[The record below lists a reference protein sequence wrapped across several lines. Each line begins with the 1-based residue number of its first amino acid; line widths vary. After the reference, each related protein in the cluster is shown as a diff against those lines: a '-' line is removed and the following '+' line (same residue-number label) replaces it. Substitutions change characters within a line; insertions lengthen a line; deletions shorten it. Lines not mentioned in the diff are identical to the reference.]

1 MNDLFNLKNK
11 RILVVG
17 SSSDIGLD
25 VCVSVANLG
34 GFAVLIDTD
43 TTPLNDRVLNEE
55 NIVMYSYDI
64 YNQSLIESFVN
75 NLCKDLGRFDGLV
88 YCGAACGIVP
98 LSMTK
103 YPLLERMMICNTF
116 SFIEYVRVITKRK
129 NFNNGGSILA
139 ISSISSIKGFKSK
152 TAYSSSKAALDAA
165 VRCAANELSDRKIR
179 VNSILKGWMDA
190 DVKEVDSKYEM
201 VTQNKEDLNKQ
212 VLGIIKSK
220 EMANLI
226 SFLLSDNINTIT
238 GQSIIV
244 DGGYSLQ

>member
-1 MNDLFNLKNK
+1 MHNIIGLENK
-11 RILVVG
+11 KILVVG
-17 SSSDIGLD
+17 SSLDIGFD
-25 VCVSVANLG
+25 ICVSIANSG

-43 TTPLNDRVLNEE
+43 TTSLNDKVQNKK
-55 NIVMYSYDI
+55 NIVLYSFDI
-64 YNQSLIESFVN
+64 YDQSLIEHFIN
-75 NLCKDLGRFDGLV
+75 KLCTDLGRFDGLV

-103 YPLLERMMICNTF
+103 YPLLERMMTCNTF
-116 SFIEYVRVITKRK
+116 SFIEYVRVMTKRK

-152 TAYSSSKAALDAA
+152 TAYCASKAALDAA

-179 VNSILKGWMDA
+179 VNSIQKGWMDA
-190 DVKEVDSKYEM
+190 DVKEADSKYEM
-201 VTQNKEDLNKQ
+201 VTRNKTDFDKQ

-226 SFLLSDNINTIT
+226 SFLLSDGINTIT
-238 GQSIIV
+238 GQSIVV